1 MELKLVRDADS
12 FRPSVLG
19 RASGVHEEILMGRDT
34 QVSWEDVYAGQDG
47 VKVGDGGQGAVGW
60 HEEMEGRVGMGKW

>member
-1 MELKLVRDADS
+1 MVREADS

-34 QVSWEDVYAGQDG
+34 TVDWEDVYAGQDG
-47 VKVGDGGQGAVGW
+47 VRLAEGGEGRQGVVGW
-60 HEEMEGRVGMGKW
+60 HEEMERMVRM

>member
-1 MELKLVRDADS
+1 MVRDVDS

-19 RASGVHEEILMGRDT
+19 RASGVHEQILMGKDT
-34 QVSWEDVYAGQDG
+34 EISWEDVYGGQDG
-47 VKVGDGGQGAVGW
+47 VKLAEGGEGRQGVVGW